1 MLTELCVKAPAKIN
15 LGLQIFPKREDGFHN
30 IQGIFQ
36 AIGLC
41 DELHIKLLDEKNV
54 CRVFCPS
61 LVLPEKNTIT
71 STYVA
76 CAELFG
82 RDLPGV
88 SVELTK
94 RIPAGGGLGGGSS
107 DGAFFLHG
115 LMTLCKTKL
124 SMDEADAIASEVG
137 SDVFFF
143 LRCLEDFTS
152 AAVVRGRGEK
162 VLPVRSRKDLHI
174 VLVFPGVH
182 SSTAEAYA
190 LVDKY
195 RVGNESTDYLAVD
208 ELERVYNLSVG
219 EWTFVNDFTKVICMK
234 YPLVN
239 KALNDI
245 KLSGAMFADM
255 SGSGAT
261 VFGVFESEEKA
272 RRAECKLSE
281 MWQVC
286 RCSTGEARAIGR
298 VMYL

>member
-15 LGLQIFPKREDGFHN
+15 LGLQVFPKRSDGFHD

-36 AIGLC
+36 AVDLC

-54 CRVFCPS
+54 CCVSCSS

-71 STYVA
+71 STYRA
-76 CAELFG
+76 CAGLLG
-82 RDLPGV
+82 KDLPGV
-88 SVELTK
+88 SVELVK
-94 RIPAGGGLGGGSS
+94 RIPSGGGLGGGSS

-115 LMTLCKTKL
+115 LMKLCKTKL
-124 SMDEADAIASEVG
+124 SMDEADKIASKVG

-143 LRCLEDFTS
+143 LRCLDDFS
-152 AAVVRGRGEK
+152 VAAVVTGRGEK
-162 VLPVRSRKDLHI
+162 VFPFHSRKDLHI

-182 SSTAEAYA
+182 SSTSEAYA
-190 LVDKY
+190 LVD
-195 RVGNESTDYLAVD
+195 EYLAGKERMDYPAVN
-208 ELERVYNLSVG
+208 ELERVYNLPVD
-219 EWTFVNDFTKVICMK
+219 EWSFVNDFTRVICVK

-261 VFGVFESEEKA
+261 VFGVFESEEEA
-272 RRAECKLSE
+272 RMAECKLSE
-281 MWQVC
+281 AWLVC
-286 RCSTGEARAIGR
+286 RCSTGNVHTSSR
-298 VMYL
+298 